1 MKRRSPVVLIT
12 GMGSIAVVLIAV
24 LNYVGVSSLPFS
36 PISASEVHSFTGVEG
51 VDGSVLV
58 VKLDDTKFAHP
69 QVGLRDADVVYIEQV
84 EGGLTR
90 LAAVFS
96 SKIPE
101 VVGPIRSAR
110 ISDIELMAQYGK
122 VAFAYSGAQSK
133 LMPVINAANI
143 HDSGAMKYGPTFY
156 LDDAGRTAPYAM
168 MLKSR
173 ELFAKVNAERQDIAV
188 SKSMGWTFGD
198 APDGMST
205 FKSVHISWPASSY
218 DAEWSEEESRWLLS
232 HSGTPNFDNTGYQL
246 GPKTL
251 VIQMV
256 SITDSIYKDK
266 VGGVT
271 PFTATVGSGRCYLLR
286 DGGMKECLWERSDEL
301 GGTVFTDLI
310 GNEVSFD
317 RGQIWFALASKE
329 PLFKGLAAQGATPTP
344 TK

>member
-1 MKRRSPVVLIT
+1 MKRRSPLVSLAGLLSALIVLLSAMNYLGVTSVAIPFT
-12 GMGSIAVVLIAV
+12 G
-24 LNYVGVSSLPFS
+24 
-36 PISASEVHSFTGVEG
+36 ASEVHSFTGVEG
-51 VDGSVLV
+51 VDGPVLI

-101 VVGPIRSAR
+101 IVGPIRSAR
-110 ISDIELMAQYGK
+110 ISDIELIAQYGK

-133 LMPVINAANI
+133 LMPVINGANI

-156 LDDAGRTAPYAM
+156 LDDAARRAPYAM
-168 MLKSR
+168 MLKAR
-173 ELFAKVNAERQDIAV
+173 ELFTKINTERSDIAI
-188 SKSMGWTFGD
+188 SKPMGWIFGD
-198 APDGMST
+198 APEDMRA
-205 FKSVHISWPASSY
+205 FESVHISWPASSY
-218 DAEWSEEESRWLLS
+218 DAQWSTQESRWLLS

-246 GPKTL
+246 GPKTM

-301 GGTVFTDLI
+301 GGTVFTDLL

-317 RGQIWFALASKE
+317 QGQIWFALASKE
-329 PLFKGLAAQGATPTP
+329 PVFKGLVGQGATPTP

>member
-1 MKRRSPVVLIT
+1 
-12 GMGSIAVVLIAV
+12 MGSIAVVLVAS
-24 LNYVGVSSLPFS
+24 LNYFGVSSVPIPFVES
-36 PISASEVHSFTGVEG
+36 KVLHALTGVEG
-51 VDGSVLV
+51 VDGPVLV

-156 LDDAGRTAPYAM
+156 LDDAARSAPYAM
-168 MLKSR
+168 MLKAR
-173 ELFAKVNAERQDIAV
+173 DLFTKVNSERKDISI
-188 SKSMGWTFGD
+188 SKPMGWTFGD
-198 APDGMST
+198 PPEGMST
-205 FKSVHISWPASSY
+205 FDSVHISWPASSY
-218 DAEWSEEESRWLLS
+218 DAKWSNEESRWLLS

-301 GGTVFTDLI
+301 GGTVFTDLL
-310 GNEVSFD
+310 GNEVTFD

-329 PLFKGLAAQGATPTP
+329 PLFKGLAAQGASPTP

>member
-1 MKRRSPVVLIT
+1 MAGAAS
-12 GMGSIAVVLIAV
+12 AVIVATSA
-24 LNYVGVSSLPFS
+24 LNYLGVTSVSIPFIATSEAHSL
-36 PISASEVHSFTGVEG
+36 TGVEG
-51 VDGSVLV
+51 VDGPVLV

-69 QVGLRDADVVYIEQV
+69 QVGLRDADVIYIEQV

-133 LMPVINAANI
+133 LMPVINAANL
-143 HDSGAMKYGPTFY
+143 HDAGAMKYGPTFY
-156 LDDAGRTAPYAM
+156 LDDAARSAPYAM

-173 ELFAKVNAERQDIAV
+173 ELFTKVNAERKDIAI
-188 SKSMGWTFGD
+188 SKPMGWTFGD
-198 APDGMST
+198 APVGMNA
-205 FKSVHISWPASSY
+205 FDSVHISWPASSY
-218 DAEWSEEESRWLLS
+218 DAKWSEEESRWLLS
-232 HSGTPNFDNTGYQL
+232 HSGTPNLDNTGYQL

-256 SITDSIYKDK
+256 SITDSIYVDK
-266 VGGVT
+266 AGGVT

-301 GGTVFTDLI
+301 GGTVFTDLL

-317 RGQIWFALASKE
+317 KGQIWFALTSKE
-329 PLFKGLAAQGATPTP
+329 PAFKGLVAQGATPTP

>member
-1 MKRRSPVVLIT
+1 MKRRSPLVLV
-12 GMGSIAVVLIAV
+12 A
-24 LNYVGVSSLPFS
+24 GVSSALIVLTSAMNFLGVTSVPLPFVE
-36 PISASEVHSFTGVEG
+36 AGAVHSLTGVQG
-51 VDGSVLV
+51 VDGPVLV

-101 VVGPIRSAR
+101 IVGPIRSAR

-156 LDDAGRTAPYAM
+156 LDDAARRAPYAM

-173 ELFAKVNAERQDIAV
+173 ELFTKVNDERRDISI
-188 SKSMGWTFGD
+188 SKPMGWVFGD
-198 APDGMST
+198 APEGLRS
-205 FKSVHISWPASSY
+205 FESVHISWPASSY
-218 DAEWSEEESRWLLS
+218 DAQWSSEESRWLLS

-246 GPKTL
+246 GPKTF

-286 DGGMKECLWERSDEL
+286 DGGVKECLWERSDEL

-310 GNEVSFD
+310 GNELSFD
-317 RGQIWFALASKE
+317 KGQIWFALTSKE
-329 PLFKGLAAQGATPTP
+329 PLFKGLVAQGATPTP